1 MKLRILGCHG
11 GIGKKLRTSSFLVND
26 RLLLDAGTGVTEL
39 TIDEMLSVRHVL
51 LTHAHLDHIAGLAL
65 MFASVYEDM
74 LEPVTLYA
82 PEDVLAV
89 LRKHLFNEELWPDFS
104 KLPSQENALLKL
116 QAIEEDKAV
125 TITPGFTVTPIALSH
140 TVKSVAYI
148 IEHNDVRL
156 CFCGDTGPTD
166 KIWQTINHLQGVDH
180 LIIEAS
186 YPNEQTNLAQISGHF
201 TPKLLACDLK
211 KIKQKPSV
219 HIQHMKPG
227 YEQCLTL
234 QCKNDLKD
242 FKVNILA
249 QCNAVELA
257 KAGQFSITNTAMDY
271 KSIEQNLSKLTDM
284 AISLSAEQDND
295 LLLEKILNSAKE
307 IANADGG
314 TIYTLKDE
322 KFLQMDIVKNDSM
335 SISLGGS
342 SSQKSTFPPL
352 PLYSENGEPNKQNVV
367 TCAIHEDKIIDIK
380 DRHEDSRYDFSGAQR
395 FDESTGYNSISFLT
409 IPMKDHKG
417 DTIGALQLINALD
430 ENANIIPFSH
440 QIATLVKALASQA
453 AITLTKKNLVDEL
466 ELFFESFIEILAGLI
481 DEKSPYTGGHC
492 RRVPELTIMLTEAI
506 HATQDGP
513 LEDFYMTE
521 DDRYELKIAAW
532 LHDFGKIT
540 TPEYVVDKATKLETI
555 FDRVHL
561 IDSRFETV
569 RRDLEISQLKQQ
581 LTAAKNHVSL
591 SNDISQQYK
600 KSLARVSIDQAF
612 IRTHNSGAEFMTEE
626 DQDRV
631 IEIADRY
638 QITDY
643 QGEKKNILSADEI
656 ENMQISRGTLN
667 ASERKIINKHIVVT
681 IDVLKGLKLP
691 KHLKNVPEI
700 AGGHHE
706 RMDGKGYPYGLTK
719 EQMSVQ
725 TRAMGIADIFEAL
738 TASDRPYKKA
748 KTITDSLMIMKRMK
762 DTGHIDPDIFD
773 IFIRNEI
780 YLEYADKFLMA
791 EQIDQVNKSDF
802 LD

>member
-1 MKLRILGCHG
+1 
-11 GIGKKLRTSSFLVND
+11 
-26 RLLLDAGTGVTEL
+26 
-39 TIDEMLSVRHVL
+39 
-51 LTHAHLDHIAGLAL
+51 
-65 MFASVYEDM
+65 
-74 LEPVTLYA
+74 
-82 PEDVLAV
+82 
-89 LRKHLFNEELWPDFS
+89 
-104 KLPSQENALLKL
+104 
-116 QAIEEDKAV
+116 
-125 TITPGFTVTPIALSH
+125 
-140 TVKSVAYI
+140 
-148 IEHNDVRL
+148 
-156 CFCGDTGPTD
+156 
-166 KIWQTINHLQGVDH
+166 
-180 LIIEAS
+180 
-186 YPNEQTNLAQISGHF
+186 
-201 TPKLLACDLK
+201 
-211 KIKQKPSV
+211 
-219 HIQHMKPG
+219 
-227 YEQCLTL
+227 
-234 QCKNDLKD
+234 
-242 FKVNILA
+242 
-249 QCNAVELA
+249 
-257 KAGQFSITNTAMDY
+257 MDY